1 MSEIVNNT
9 FWAVFFGSTL
19 GTLTVYL
26 TVSLVDEYRQKQHDN
41 NLKALMDEWDEFEF
55 EEA

>member
-9 FWAVFFGSTL
+9 FWAVFYGSTL

-26 TVSLVDEYRQKQHDN
+26 ITSLLDEYRDKKHRKEIE
-41 NLKALMDEWDEFEF
+41 LLMDEW
-55 EEA
+55 EELTE